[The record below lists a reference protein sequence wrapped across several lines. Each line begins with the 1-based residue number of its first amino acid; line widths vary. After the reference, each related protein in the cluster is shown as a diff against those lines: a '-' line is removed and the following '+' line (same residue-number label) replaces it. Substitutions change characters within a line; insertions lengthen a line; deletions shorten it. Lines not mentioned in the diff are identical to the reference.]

1 MSLILDALRKMEQ
14 ERKARSGATADIRP
28 EVLGRPAPAP
38 VAKKKPFVLVAAGV
52 AILVTGIGAGLFLKG
67 SGSEKPPAQAKLADR
82 STEQPATAPA
92 PPPEHQPA
100 AALPPV
106 AAPPAAPAAQ
116 QPVATPAPQPATAP
130 ASAAAPLRPQP
141 RQHVTEPE
149 QQTASHQAASDLSV
163 SGIAWQDERSLRR
176 AVVNG
181 ALVGEGAEIAGARVV
196 EIGER
201 RVRFS
206 RGGQSISVSL
216 SSPFPG
222 R

>member
-28 EVLGRPAPAP
+28 EVIGRPAPPP
-38 VAKKKPFVLVAAGV
+38 VAKKKSFVLVAAGV
-52 AILVTGIGAGLFLKG
+52 AILVVGIGAGLLLRG
-67 SGSEKPPAQAKLADR
+67 GAGKPPEEAKFADR
-82 STEQPATAPA
+82 GTEQPTASSAPA
-92 PPPEHQPA
+92 PAPQPA
-100 AALPPV
+100 
-106 AAPPAAPAAQ
+106 AAPPAAAALPVTPAPP
-116 QPVATPAPQPATAP
+116 QPVVQPAPQSVATPAPV
-130 ASAAAPLRPQP
+130 AAPV
-141 RQHVTEPE
+141 RQHVAEPE
-149 QQTASHQAASDLSV
+149 LQPAAHQAASDLSV

-181 ALVGEGAEIAGARVV
+181 VLVGEGSEIAGARVV